1 MAEGG
6 KGKGKKKRCV
16 LCGCAD
22 HRLVGCHRHAA
33 KRCSCFGGAQ

>member
-1 MAEGG
+1 MS
-6 KGKGKKKRCV
+6 GKKRKRCV

-33 KRCSCFGGAQ
+33 GRCSCFRDA